1 MDISDLSKLK
11 NKEKVNDLRGWVDTI
26 RHHGG
31 LLFFELRDH
40 ETKVQIV
47 TDNPEQF
54 ENLKNEFYVSVSGVL
69 VKRKKENVNKEVLF
83 GDLEI
88 ELSNLEIISESKT
101 LPFQIE
107 DNIETDEQIR
117 LKHRYLD
124 IRRKEMNNNI
134 IARSNT
140 FKSLREAMN
149 KLDIIELDTPT
160 LIKSTPEGAKDF
172 IVPSRKSPGSF
183 YALPQSPQM
192 YKQLFMISG
201 LKNYYQIAKCYRDE
215 DSRKDRQPEFTQ
227 LDIEVS
233 NGDPKIVQKIIEF
246 TMKHVLKNVY
256 SIEVKTPF
264 TKITYDEAMTMYGTD
279 KPDLRIKET
288 ITDFTHIFLDTEISF
303 IKETINNNGK
313 VRGFVINK
321 LLSRSEIDSLDEHLK
336 NEGSP
341 GLGWFKIENKKV
353 SGPLAKILN
362 EKEHKQI
369 VKNNN
374 CTMLFQSG
382 NQDETSHYLDTLR
395 RNIYNIPNEN
405 TYEFVWIDDFPY
417 FEIENGEL
425 QPSHHPFTSPK
436 DTSEFLSN
444 PNDAKALHY
453 DLVLNGI
460 ELGSGSQRIN
470 DPKLQKDVLSK
481 WGLSESEI
489 NDRFGWFIEALS
501 YGSPQHAGFAV
512 GIDRFIAEMMNA
524 DSIRDVI
531 PFPKTQ
537 SGLDPLTNAPSYL
550 STLELKEYNIS
561 IESIKNEE

>member
-31 LLFFELRDH
+31 LMFFELRDH

-54 ENLKNEFYVSVSGVL
+54 DNLKNEFYVSVTGIL

-134 IARSNT
+134 IARSKT
-140 FKSLREAMN
+140 FKSIREVMN
-149 KLDIIELDTPT
+149 KLNINELDTPT

-192 YKQLFMISG
+192 YKQLFMLSG

-227 LDIEVS
+227 LDIEIS
-233 NGDPKIVQKIIEF
+233 NGDPKIVQKIIES
-246 TMKHVLKNVY
+246 TMKHVLKTVY

-264 TKITYDEAMTMYGTD
+264 TKITYDEAMSLYGTD

-288 ITDFTHIFLDTEISF
+288 ITDFTNIFMDTEISF
-303 IKETINNNGK
+303 IKETIKNNGT
-313 VRGFVINK
+313 VRGFLINN
-321 LLSRSEIDSLDEHLK
+321 LLSRSEIDNLDKLLK

-362 EKEHKQI
+362 EKENNEL
-369 VKNNN
+369 VKNDN

-382 NQDETSHYLDTLR
+382 KQAESSQYLDTLR
-395 RNIYNIPNEN
+395 RKIYSIPNEN

-470 DPKLQKDVLSK
+470 DPKLQKEVLSK
-481 WGLSESEI
+481 WGLSESDI

-537 SGLDPLTNAPSYL
+537 SGLDPLTNAPSNL
-550 STLELKEYNIS
+550 SKLELQEYNIS
-561 IESIKNEE
+561 IESIENEE

>member
-31 LLFFELRDH
+31 LMFFELRDH

-54 ENLKNEFYVSVSGVL
+54 DNLKNEFYVSVTGIL

-140 FKSLREAMN
+140 FKSIREVMN
-149 KLDIIELDTPT
+149 KLNINELDTPT

-192 YKQLFMISG
+192 YKQLFMLSG

-227 LDIEVS
+227 LDIEIS
-233 NGDPKIVQKIIEF
+233 NGDPKIVQKIIES
-246 TMKHVLKNVY
+246 TMKHVLKTVY

-264 TKITYDEAMTMYGTD
+264 TKITYDEAMSLYGTD

-288 ITDFTHIFLDTEISF
+288 ITDFTNIFMDTEISF
-303 IKETINNNGK
+303 IKETIKNNGT
-313 VRGFVINK
+313 VRGFLINN
-321 LLSRSEIDSLDEHLK
+321 LLSRSELDNLDKLLK

-362 EKEHKQI
+362 EKENNELL
-369 VKNNN
+369 KNDN

-382 NQDETSHYLDTLR
+382 KQAESSQYLDTLR
-395 RNIYNIPNEN
+395 RKIYSIPNEN

-470 DPKLQKDVLSK
+470 DPKLQKEVLSK
-481 WGLSESEI
+481 WGLSESDI

-537 SGLDPLTNAPSYL
+537 SGLDPLTNAPSNL
-550 STLELKEYNIS
+550 SILELQEYNIS
-561 IESIKNEE
+561 IESIENEE

>member
-1 MDISDLSKLK
+1 MDISELSNLK
-11 NKEKVNDLRGWVDTI
+11 NKEEVNDLRGWVDTI

-31 LLFFELRDH
+31 LMFFELRDH

-47 TDNPEQF
+47 TDKPDQF
-54 ENLKNEFYVSVSGVL
+54 DNLKSEFYVSVTGTL
-69 VKRKKENVNKEVLF
+69 VKRKKENINKDVLF

-88 ELSNLEIISESKT
+88 ELSILEVISESKT

-192 YKQLFMISG
+192 YKQLFMLSG

-227 LDIEVS
+227 LDIEIS
-233 NGDPKIVQKIIEF
+233 NGDPEIVQKIIEF

>member
-31 LLFFELRDH
+31 LMFFELRDH

-47 TDNPEQF
+47 TDSPEQF
-54 ENLKNEFYVSVSGVL
+54 DNLKNEFYVSVTGIL

-140 FKSLREAMN
+140 FKSIREVMN
-149 KLDIIELDTPT
+149 KLNINELDTPT

-172 IVPSRKSPGSF
+172 IVPSRKSPGTF

-192 YKQLFMISG
+192 YKQLFMLSG

-227 LDIEVS
+227 LDIEIS
-233 NGDPKIVQKIIEF
+233 NGDPKIVQKIIES
-246 TMKHVLKNVY
+246 TMKHVLKTVY

-264 TKITYDEAMTMYGTD
+264 TKITYDEAMSLYGTD

-288 ITDFTHIFLDTEISF
+288 ITDFTNIFMDTEISF
-303 IKETINNNGK
+303 IKETIKNNGT
-313 VRGFVINK
+313 VRGFIINK
-321 LLSRSEIDSLDEHLK
+321 LLSRSEIDNLDKLLK

-362 EKEHKQI
+362 EKENNELL
-369 VKNNN
+369 KNDN

-382 NQDETSHYLDTLR
+382 KQAESSQYLDTLR
-395 RNIYNIPNEN
+395 RKIYSIPNEN

-470 DPKLQKDVLSK
+470 DPKLQKEVLSK
-481 WGLSESEI
+481 WGLSESDI

-537 SGLDPLTNAPSYL
+537 SGLDPLTNAPSNL
-550 STLELKEYNIS
+550 SKLELQEYNIS
-561 IESIKNEE
+561 IESIENEE

>member
-31 LLFFELRDH
+31 LMFFELRDH

-54 ENLKNEFYVSVSGVL
+54 DNLKNEFYVSVTGIL

-140 FKSLREAMN
+140 FKSIREVMN
-149 KLDIIELDTPT
+149 KLNINELDTPT

-192 YKQLFMISG
+192 YKQLFMLSG

-227 LDIEVS
+227 LDIEIS
-233 NGDPKIVQKIIEF
+233 NGDPKIVQKIIES
-246 TMKHVLKNVY
+246 TMKHVLKTVY

-264 TKITYDEAMTMYGTD
+264 TKITYDEAMSLYGTD

-288 ITDFTHIFLDTEISF
+288 ITDFTNIFMDTEISF
-303 IKETINNNGK
+303 IKETIKNNGT
-313 VRGFVINK
+313 VRGFLINN
-321 LLSRSEIDSLDEHLK
+321 LLSRSEIDNLDKLLK

-362 EKEHKQI
+362 ETENNSLL
-369 VKNNN
+369 KNDN
-374 CTMLFQSG
+374 CTMLF
-382 NQDETSHYLDTLR
+382 
-395 RNIYNIPNEN
+395 
-405 TYEFVWIDDFPY
+405 
-417 FEIENGEL
+417 
-425 QPSHHPFTSPK
+425 
-436 DTSEFLSN
+436 
-444 PNDAKALHY
+444 
-453 DLVLNGI
+453 
-460 ELGSGSQRIN
+460 
-470 DPKLQKDVLSK
+470 
-481 WGLSESEI
+481 
-489 NDRFGWFIEALS
+489 
-501 YGSPQHAGFAV
+501 
-512 GIDRFIAEMMNA
+512 
-524 DSIRDVI
+524 
-531 PFPKTQ
+531 
-537 SGLDPLTNAPSYL
+537 
-550 STLELKEYNIS
+550 
-561 IESIKNEE
+561 

>member
-31 LLFFELRDH
+31 LMFFELRDH

-47 TDNPEQF
+47 TDSPEQF
-54 ENLKNEFYVSVSGVL
+54 DNLKNEFYVSVTGIL

-140 FKSLREAMN
+140 FKSIREVMN
-149 KLDIIELDTPT
+149 KLNINELDTPT

-172 IVPSRKSPGSF
+172 IVPSRKSPGTF

-192 YKQLFMISG
+192 YKQLFMLSG

-233 NGDPKIVQKIIEF
+233 NGDPKTVQKIIES
-246 TMKHVLKNVY
+246 TMKHVLKTVY

-264 TKITYDEAMTMYGTD
+264 TKITYDEAMSLYGTD

-288 ITDFTHIFLDTEISF
+288 ITDFTNIFMDTEISF
-303 IKETINNNGK
+303 IKETIKNNGT
-313 VRGFVINK
+313 VRGFLINN
-321 LLSRSEIDSLDEHLK
+321 LLSRSEIDNLDKLLK

-362 EKEHKQI
+362 EKENNEL
-369 VKNNN
+369 VKNDN

-382 NQDETSHYLDTLR
+382 NQDESSHYLDTLR
-395 RNIYNIPNEN
+395 RKIYSIPNEN

-470 DPKLQKDVLSK
+470 DPKLQKEVLSK
-481 WGLSESEI
+481 WGLSESDI

-501 YGSPQHAGFAV
+501 YGSPQHAGFAI

-537 SGLDPLTNAPSYL
+537 SGLDPLTNAPSNL
-550 STLELKEYNIS
+550 SKLELQEYNIS
-561 IESIKNEE
+561 IESIENEE

>member
-11 NKEKVNDLRGWVDTI
+11 NKEIVNDLRGWVDTI

-31 LLFFELRDH
+31 LMFFELRDH

-54 ENLKNEFYVSVSGVL
+54 DNLKNEFYVSVTGIL

-140 FKSLREAMN
+140 FKSIREVMN
-149 KLDIIELDTPT
+149 KLNINELDTPT

-192 YKQLFMISG
+192 YKQLFMLSG

-233 NGDPKIVQKIIEF
+233 NGDPKTVQKIIES
-246 TMKHVLKNVY
+246 TMKHVLKTVY

-264 TKITYDEAMTMYGTD
+264 TKITYDEAMSLYGTD

-288 ITDFTHIFLDTEISF
+288 ITDFTNIFMDTEISF
-303 IKETINNNGK
+303 IKETIKNNGT
-313 VRGFVINK
+313 VRGFLINN
-321 LLSRSEIDSLDEHLK
+321 LLSRSELDNLDKLLK

-362 EKEHKQI
+362 EKENNELL
-369 VKNNN
+369 KNDN

-382 NQDETSHYLDTLR
+382 KQAESSQYLDTLR
-395 RNIYNIPNEN
+395 RKIYSIPNEN

-470 DPKLQKDVLSK
+470 DPKLQKEVLSK
-481 WGLSESEI
+481 WGLSESDI

-537 SGLDPLTNAPSYL
+537 SGLDPLTNAPSNL
-550 STLELKEYNIS
+550 SKLELQEYNIS
-561 IESIKNEE
+561 IESIENEE

>member
-31 LLFFELRDH
+31 LMFFELRDH

-54 ENLKNEFYVSVSGVL
+54 DNLKNEFYVSVTGIL

-140 FKSLREAMN
+140 FKSIREVMN
-149 KLDIIELDTPT
+149 KLNINELDTPT

-192 YKQLFMISG
+192 YKQLFMLSG

-227 LDIEVS
+227 LDIEIS
-233 NGDPKIVQKIIEF
+233 NGDPKIVQKIIES
-246 TMKHVLKNVY
+246 TMKHVLKTVY

-264 TKITYDEAMTMYGTD
+264 TKITYDEAMSLYGTD

-288 ITDFTHIFLDTEISF
+288 ITDFTNIFMDTEISF
-303 IKETINNNGK
+303 IKETIKNNGT
-313 VRGFVINK
+313 VRGFLINN
-321 LLSRSEIDSLDEHLK
+321 LLSRSELDNLDKLLK

-362 EKEHKQI
+362 EKENNEL
-369 VKNNN
+369 VKNDN

-382 NQDETSHYLDTLR
+382 KQDESSQYLDTLR
-395 RNIYNIPNEN
+395 RKIYSIPNEN

-470 DPKLQKDVLSK
+470 DPKLQKEVLSK
-481 WGLSESEI
+481 WGLSESDI

-537 SGLDPLTNAPSYL
+537 SGLDPLTNAPSNL
-550 STLELKEYNIS
+550 SKLELQEYNIS
-561 IESIKNEE
+561 IESIENEE

>member
-11 NKEKVNDLRGWVDTI
+11 NKEKVTDLRGWVDTI

-31 LLFFELRDH
+31 LMFFELRDH

-54 ENLKNEFYVSVSGVL
+54 DNLKNEFYVSVTGIL
-69 VKRKKENVNKEVLF
+69 VKRKKENVNKDVLF

-140 FKSLREAMN
+140 FKSIREVMN
-149 KLDIIELDTPT
+149 KLNINELDTPT

-172 IVPSRKSPGSF
+172 IVPSRKSPGTF

-192 YKQLFMISG
+192 YKQLFMLSG

-233 NGDPKIVQKIIEF
+233 NGDPKTVQKIIET

-279 KPDLRIKET
+279 KPDLRIKES
-288 ITDFTHIFLDTEISF
+288 ITDFTHIFMDTEISF
-303 IKETINNNGK
+303 IRETIKNNGK
-313 VRGFVINK
+313 VRGFIINK
-321 LLSRSEIDSLDEHLK
+321 LLSRSEIDSLDELLK

-353 SGPLAKILN
+353 SGPLTKILN
-362 EKEHKQI
+362 K
-369 VKNNN
+369 
-374 CTMLFQSG
+374 
-382 NQDETSHYLDTLR
+382 
-395 RNIYNIPNEN
+395 
-405 TYEFVWIDDFPY
+405 
-417 FEIENGEL
+417 
-425 QPSHHPFTSPK
+425 
-436 DTSEFLSN
+436 
-444 PNDAKALHY
+444 KA
-453 DLVLNGI
+453 
-460 ELGSGSQRIN
+460 
-470 DPKLQKDVLSK
+470 
-481 WGLSESEI
+481 
-489 NDRFGWFIEALS
+489 
-501 YGSPQHAGFAV
+501 
-512 GIDRFIAEMMNA
+512 
-524 DSIRDVI
+524 
-531 PFPKTQ
+531 
-537 SGLDPLTNAPSYL
+537 
-550 STLELKEYNIS
+550 
-561 IESIKNEE
+561 IK

>member
-1 MDISDLSKLK
+1 MDISNLTKLT
-11 NKEKVNDLRGWVDTI
+11 NKDKVNDLRGWVDTI

-31 LLFFELRDH
+31 LMFFELRDH

-47 TDNPEQF
+47 TDTPDKFDNV
-54 ENLKNEFYVSVSGVL
+54 KNEYYVSVNGVL
-69 VKRKKENVNKEVLF
+69 VKRKKENINKQVLF
-83 GDLEI
+83 GDIEI

-107 DNIETDEQIR
+107 DDIDTDEQIR

-124 IRRKEMNNNI
+124 IRRSEMNKNI
-134 IARSNT
+134 IARSKT
-140 FKSLREAMN
+140 FKSIRESMN
-149 KLDIIELDTPT
+149 KLGINELDTPT

-172 IVPSRKSPGSF
+172 IVPSRKSPGNF

-192 YKQLFMISG
+192 YKQLFMLSG

-227 LDIEVS
+227 LDIEIS
-233 NGDPKIVQKIIEF
+233 NGNPEIVQKIIES

-256 SIEVKTPF
+256 SIQVKTPF
-264 TKITYDEAMTMYGTD
+264 KKMTYDEALNMYGTD

-288 ITDFTHIFLDTEISF
+288 ISDFTDIFRDTGISF
-303 IKETINNNGK
+303 IKETIKNKGE

-321 LLSRSEIDSLDEHLK
+321 ILSRSEIDTLDENIK

-353 SGPLAKILN
+353 TGPLAKILN
-362 EKEHKQI
+362 EKENKELI
-369 VKNNN
+369 KYDNSTV
-374 CTMLFQSG
+374 LFQSG
-382 NQDETSHYLDTLR
+382 NRHETSLYLDTLR
-395 RNIYNIPNEN
+395 RQIYTIQNEN
-405 TYEFVWIDDFPY
+405 TYEFLWIYDFPY
-417 FEIENGEL
+417 FEIENDQL

-436 DTSEFLSN
+436 NTDEFLSN
-444 PNDAKALHY
+444 PEDAKALHY

-489 NDRFGWFIEALS
+489 NERFGWFIEALS

-512 GIDRFIAEMMNA
+512 GIDRFIAELMNA
-524 DSIRDVI
+524 ESIRDVI

-537 SGLDPLTNAPSYL
+537 SGLDPLTNAPSSL
-550 STLELKEYNIS
+550 SSLELEEYNIS
-561 IESIKNEE
+561 IESLDNEQ

>member
-1 MDISDLSKLK
+1 MVISDLSNLK
-11 NKEKVNDLRGWVDTI
+11 NKEEVKDLRGWVDTI

-31 LLFFELRDH
+31 LMFFELRDH
-40 ETKVQIV
+40 ETNVQIV
-47 TDNPEQF
+47 TDKPNQF
-54 ENLKNEFYVSVSGVL
+54 DNLKNEFYVSVTGTL
-69 VKRKKENVNKEVLF
+69 VNRKKENVNKEVLF

-88 ELSNLEIISESKT
+88 ELSNLEVISESKT

-227 LDIEVS
+227 LDIEIS
-233 NGDPKIVQKIIEF
+233 NGDPEIVQKIIEF

>member
-31 LLFFELRDH
+31 LMFFELRDH

-54 ENLKNEFYVSVSGVL
+54 DNLKNEFYVSVTGIL

-140 FKSLREAMN
+140 FKSIREVMN
-149 KLDIIELDTPT
+149 KLNINELDTPT

-192 YKQLFMISG
+192 YKQLFMLSG

-227 LDIEVS
+227 LDIEIS
-233 NGDPKIVQKIIEF
+233 NGDPKIVQKIIES
-246 TMKHVLKNVY
+246 TMKHVLKTVY

-264 TKITYDEAMTMYGTD
+264 TKITYDEAMSLYGTD

-288 ITDFTHIFLDTEISF
+288 ITDFTNIFMDTEISF
-303 IKETINNNGK
+303 IKETIKNNGT
-313 VRGFVINK
+313 VRGFLINN
-321 LLSRSEIDSLDEHLK
+321 LLSRSEIDNLDELFTIGLNRAITLIAEAK
-336 NEGSP
+336 P
-341 GLGWFKIENKKV
+341 GRISSSLIKDLGEHPDDKKPVRIMKGQYGPYIKYKSLNATIPEEKDPTELTMEEALILIEKRKEYDKNKK
-353 SGPLAKILN
+353 KR
-362 EKEHKQI
+362 KK
-369 VKNNN
+369 
-374 CTMLFQSG
+374 
-382 NQDETSHYLDTLR
+382 
-395 RNIYNIPNEN
+395 
-405 TYEFVWIDDFPY
+405 
-417 FEIENGEL
+417 
-425 QPSHHPFTSPK
+425 
-436 DTSEFLSN
+436 
-444 PNDAKALHY
+444 
-453 DLVLNGI
+453 
-460 ELGSGSQRIN
+460 
-470 DPKLQKDVLSK
+470 
-481 WGLSESEI
+481 
-489 NDRFGWFIEALS
+489 
-501 YGSPQHAGFAV
+501 
-512 GIDRFIAEMMNA
+512 
-524 DSIRDVI
+524 
-531 PFPKTQ
+531 
-537 SGLDPLTNAPSYL
+537 
-550 STLELKEYNIS
+550 
-561 IESIKNEE
+561 

>member
-31 LLFFELRDH
+31 LMFFELRDH

-54 ENLKNEFYVSVSGVL
+54 DNLKNEFYVSVTGIL

-140 FKSLREAMN
+140 FKSIREVMN
-149 KLDIIELDTPT
+149 KLNINELDTPT

-192 YKQLFMISG
+192 YKQLFMLSG

-227 LDIEVS
+227 LDIEIS
-233 NGDPKIVQKIIEF
+233 NGDPKIVQKIIES
-246 TMKHVLKNVY
+246 TMKHVLKTVY

-264 TKITYDEAMTMYGTD
+264 TKITYDEAMSLYGTD

-288 ITDFTHIFLDTEISF
+288 ITDFTNIFMDTEISF
-303 IKETINNNGK
+303 IKETIKNNGT
-313 VRGFVINK
+313 VRGFLINN
-321 LLSRSEIDSLDEHLK
+321 LLSRSEIDNLDKLLK

-362 EKEHKQI
+362 EKENNEL
-369 VKNNN
+369 VKNDN

-382 NQDETSHYLDTLR
+382 KQDESSQYLDTLR
-395 RNIYNIPNEN
+395 RKIYSIPNEN

-436 DTSEFLSN
+436 DISEFLSN

-470 DPKLQKDVLSK
+470 DPKLQKEVLSK
-481 WGLSESEI
+481 WGLSESDI

-537 SGLDPLTNAPSYL
+537 SGLDPLTNAPSNL
-550 STLELKEYNIS
+550 SKLELQEYNIS
-561 IESIKNEE
+561 IESIENEE

>member
-31 LLFFELRDH
+31 LMFFELRDH

-47 TDNPEQF
+47 TDSPEQF
-54 ENLKNEFYVSVSGVL
+54 DNLKNEFYVSVTGIL

-140 FKSLREAMN
+140 FKSIREVMN
-149 KLDIIELDTPT
+149 KLNINELDTPT

-172 IVPSRKSPGSF
+172 IVPSRKSPGTF

-192 YKQLFMISG
+192 YKQLFMLSG

-233 NGDPKIVQKIIEF
+233 NGDPKTVQKIIES
-246 TMKHVLKNVY
+246 TMKHVLKTVY

-264 TKITYDEAMTMYGTD
+264 TKITYDEAMSLYGTD

-288 ITDFTHIFLDTEISF
+288 ITDFTNIFMDTEISF
-303 IKETINNNGK
+303 IKETIKNNGT
-313 VRGFVINK
+313 VRGLLINK
-321 LLSRSEIDSLDEHLK
+321 LLSRSEIDNLDELLK

-362 EKEHKQI
+362 EKENNELL
-369 VKNNN
+369 KNDN

-382 NQDETSHYLDTLR
+382 KQAESSQYLDTLR
-395 RNIYNIPNEN
+395 RKIYSIPNEN

-470 DPKLQKDVLSK
+470 DPKLQKEVLSK

-537 SGLDPLTNAPSYL
+537 SGLDPLTNAPSNL
-550 STLELKEYNIS
+550 SKLELQEYNIS
-561 IESIKNEE
+561 IESIENEE

>member
-1 MDISDLSKLK
+1 MNISDLSKFK
-11 NKEKVNDLRGWVDTI
+11 NKEEVNDLRGWVDTI

-31 LLFFELRDH
+31 LMFFELRDH

-47 TDNPEQF
+47 TDSPEQF
-54 ENLKNEFYVSVSGVL
+54 DDLKNEFYISVTGIL
-69 VKRKKENVNKEVLF
+69 VKREKENVNKDVSF

-88 ELSNLEIISESKT
+88 ELTNFDIISESKT

-107 DNIETDEQIR
+107 DDIETDEQIR

-134 IARSNT
+134 IARSKT
-140 FKSLREAMN
+140 FKSIREAMN
-149 KLDIIELDTPT
+149 RLDIIELDTPT

-172 IVPSRKSPGSF
+172 IVPSRKSPGAF

-192 YKQLFMISG
+192 YKQLFMLSG

-227 LDIEVS
+227 LDIEIS
-233 NGDPKIVQKIIEF
+233 NGDPKIVQKIIES
-246 TMKHVLKNVY
+246 TMKHVLKTVY

-264 TKITYDEAMTMYGTD
+264 TKITYDEAMIKYGTD

-288 ITDFTHIFLDTEISF
+288 IKDFTKIFIDTEISF
-303 IKETINNNGK
+303 IKETIKNKGQ

-321 LLSRSEIDSLDEHLK
+321 LLTRSEIDSLDENLK

-353 SGPLAKILN
+353 TGPLVKILN
-362 EKEHKQI
+362 ENENNELI
-369 VKNNN
+369 KNDN

-382 NQDETSHYLDTLR
+382 IQEETSHYLDILR
-395 RNIYNIPNEN
+395 RQIYSIPNEN
-405 TYEFVWIDDFPY
+405 TYEFVWVDDFPY
-417 FEIENGEL
+417 FEIENEQL

-436 DTSEFLSN
+436 DTAQFLST
-444 PNDAKALHY
+444 PKDAKALHY

-470 DPKLQKDVLSK
+470 DPKLQKEVLSK

-489 NDRFGWFIEALS
+489 NERFGWFIEALS

-512 GIDRFIAEMMNA
+512 GIDRFVAEMMNA

-550 STLELKEYNIS
+550 SSLELKEYNIS
-561 IESIKNEE
+561 IESIENEE

>member
-11 NKEKVNDLRGWVDTI
+11 NKEIVNDLRGWVDTI

-31 LLFFELRDH
+31 LMFFELRDH

-54 ENLKNEFYVSVSGVL
+54 DNLKNEFYVSVTGIL

-140 FKSLREAMN
+140 FKSIREVMN
-149 KLDIIELDTPT
+149 KLNINELDTPT

-172 IVPSRKSPGSF
+172 IVPSRKSPGTF

-192 YKQLFMISG
+192 YKQLFMLSG

-227 LDIEVS
+227 LDIEIS
-233 NGDPKIVQKIIEF
+233 NGDPKTVQKIIES
-246 TMKHVLKNVY
+246 TMKHVLKAVY

-264 TKITYDEAMTMYGTD
+264 TKITYDEAMSLYGTD

-288 ITDFTHIFLDTEISF
+288 ITDFTNIFIDTEISF
-303 IKETINNNGK
+303 IKETIKNNGT
-313 VRGFVINK
+313 VRGFLINK
-321 LLSRSEIDSLDEHLK
+321 LLSRSEIDNLDELLK

-362 EKEHKQI
+362 EKENNELL
-369 VKNNN
+369 KNDN

-382 NQDETSHYLDTLR
+382 KQAESSQYLDTLR
-395 RNIYNIPNEN
+395 RKIYSIPNEN

-470 DPKLQKDVLSK
+470 DPKLQKEVLSK

-537 SGLDPLTNAPSYL
+537 SGLDPLTNAPSNL
-550 STLELKEYNIS
+550 SILELQEYNIS
-561 IESIKNEE
+561 IESIENEE